1 MVYSPAQNMIFNS
14 GETGSFNR
22 FQVSSLTGGIGRGG
36 TVLKTPVDANT
47 FLKAIFGTF
56 HFF

>member
-1 MVYSPAQNMIFNS
+1 MMFNS